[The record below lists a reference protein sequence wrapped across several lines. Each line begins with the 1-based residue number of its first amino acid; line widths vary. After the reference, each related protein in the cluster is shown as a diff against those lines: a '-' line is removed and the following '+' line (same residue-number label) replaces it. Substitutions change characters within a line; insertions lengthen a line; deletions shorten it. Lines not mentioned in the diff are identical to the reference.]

1 MKAGLLL
8 IPTVLSLALVSVT
21 IPTTFAT
28 PNTLPG
34 VGPSAEDPYPE
45 DTTWTYNS
53 PTGTLCATT
62 PDGEV
67 SCIQYEAGV
76 PCEDF
81 EAPEFVGQLECND

>member
-1 MKAGLLL
+1 MGTRLLL
-8 IPTVLSLALVSVT
+8 IPTILSLVLVSVT
-21 IPTTFAT
+21 ASTVFASS
-28 PNTLPG
+28 NTLSG
-34 VGPSAEDPYPE
+34 VGPSTEDPYPE

-67 SCIQYEAGV
+67 SCTQYEEGI